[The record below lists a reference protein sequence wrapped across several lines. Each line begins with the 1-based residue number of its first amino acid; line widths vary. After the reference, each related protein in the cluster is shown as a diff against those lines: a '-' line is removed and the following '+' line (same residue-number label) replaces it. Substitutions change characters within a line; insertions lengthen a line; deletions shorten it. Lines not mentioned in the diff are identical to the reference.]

1 MDPSRRKDDI
11 QINPWTLINMSK
23 EKEMTAVEYARER
36 IRQAANITNET
47 SVEEKTHHKWE
58 RYVLPEYL
66 ILSLNTKICIAFCL
80 LDLHYEMFCSVS
92 MGNIKDRILGGYFK
106 QSCK

>member
-1 MDPSRRKDDI
+1 MDPSGRKDDI

-23 EKEMTAVEYARER
+23 EKEMTAAEYACER
-36 IRQAANITNET
+36 IRQAANITDET
-47 SVEEKTHHKWE
+47 TVGEKTHHKWE

-66 ILSLNTKICIAFCL
+66 ILCLNTKICIAFCL
-80 LDLHYEMFCSVS
+80 LDLHYEIFRSVS
-92 MGNIKDRILGGYFK
+92 TGNIKDGILGGYFE